1 MALENITEIEQSLG
15 IEAGKL
21 TEYITSEEVH
31 KIDLSDLLIEK
42 KSIYDERLENIKK
55 ETAKTALEM
64 AVKEQRNALGLDF
77 TGKTMENLVNAI
89 KIKTESESK
98 VEPEEKFKNLKAD
111 FEKLQG
117 NLVAKEDEFNN
128 FKTNIEKQTIIA
140 EIKNDFTKHIPDNT
154 LVSKATIF
162 TEAKEKGFSFERE
175 EGKTVI
181 KDVNGNILKDEKTLS
196 PLDLGTWVSN
206 FATPYLSKV
215 EGGSGKGDDK
225 TPAAAGSF
233 EAFEKMASKNGWTD
247 AQKNIEMQKAMT
259 NGTLKL

>member
-15 IEAGKL
+15 LESGKL
-21 TEYITSEEVH
+21 TEMITSEEVH
-31 KIDLSDLLIEK
+31 KIDLSGLLIEK

-64 AVKEQRNALGLDF
+64 AVKEQRNILGLEF

-89 KIKTESESK
+89 KAKTEIDSK
-98 VEPEEKFKNLKAD
+98 IEPEEKFKNLKAD

-117 NLVAKEDEFNN
+117 NLVAKEEEFNS
-128 FKTNIEKQTIIA
+128 FKTNITKQNELN
-140 EIKNDFTKHIPDNT
+140 EIKNDFTKHIPENT
-154 LVSKATIF
+154 LVSKSTIF

-181 KDVNGNILKDEKTLS
+181 KDANGNVLKDEKTLS
-196 PLDLGTWVSN
+196 PLDLGTWVTN
-206 FATPYLSKV
+206 FATPYLGKV
-215 EGGSGKGDDK
+215 EGGSGQRDNKQ
-225 TPAAAGSF
+225 PAAAGSF
-233 EAFEKMASKNGWTD
+233 EAFEKMAEKNGWTD
-247 AQKNIEMQKAMT
+247 AQKNIEMAKAMT